1 MDTKKSPEFKSFL
14 LIWLGQLLS
23 LTGSGLTGFAI
34 GVWVF
39 LRTGSTTLFA
49 LIQMFTTL
57 PSILIGP
64 FAGALVDRWDRRKA
78 MLLSDTGA
86 AICTSIIFL
95 LLSLEKLDIWHIYLL
110 LSISASFA
118 AFQWPAYS
126 AAITQLVPKKQL
138 SQANGLV
145 QVADAVS
152 QILAPVTAGILIG
165 IILLQGVIIIDLVTF
180 LFALIT
186 LMIVRIPKP
195 EKSVEGQAVKG
206 SLFKEAFYGWTYIRK
221 RPGLF
226 ALLIFFAGTN
236 FLSSLATVLFT
247 PLILSFSTPAV
258 LGILTSAAGLGL
270 LGGSL
275 LMSFWKGPKKKMSG
289 IYISELFRVP
299 AIFILGFT
307 TNIYILG
314 IGVVLAFI
322 SFPIGQTCSQVIWQQ
337 KTAPDIQ
344 GRVFSFR
351 RVIAYSTIPLAYL
364 VAGPLA
370 DRVFNPLLVENGK
383 LASSLGKII
392 GVGLG
397 RGIGFMYILIGGML
411 LLLTIAGYAYS
422 HLRNVEIEL
431 PDMIPEV
438 TPEIGAM

>member
-1 MDTKKSPEFKSFL
+1 MNAKKSPEFKSFL
-14 LIWLGQLLS
+14 VIWIGQLLS

-78 MLLSDTGA
+78 MLLSDAGA
-86 AICTSIIFL
+86 AICTLLIFM
-95 LLSLEKLDIWHIYLL
+95 LLSLEKLDIWHIYLI

-126 AAITQLVPKKQL
+126 AAVTQLVPKNRL
-138 SQANGLV
+138 SQANGLI

-165 IILLQGVIIIDLVTF
+165 IIMLQGIIFIDLLTF
-180 LFALIT
+180 LIALTT
-186 LMIVRIPKP
+186 LLIVRIPKP
-195 EKSVEGQAVKG
+195 EKSIEGQAAKG
-206 SLFKEAFYGWTYIRK
+206 SLYKEAFYGWTYIRK

-226 ALLIFFAGTN
+226 ALLIFFAGLN
-236 FLSSLATVLFT
+236 FLTSLATVLFT
-247 PLILSFSTPAV
+247 PLVLSFSTPV
-258 LGILTSAAGLGL
+258 ILGTLTSAAGLGL
-270 LGGSL
+270 LAGSI
-275 LMSFWKGPKKKMSG
+275 LMSFWKGPKKKMTG
-289 IYISELFRVP
+289 IYINQLFIVI
-299 AIFILGFT
+299 ALFILGFT

-314 IGVVLAFI
+314 LGAVLAFI
-322 SFPIGQTCSQVIWQQ
+322 CFPVSQTCTQVIWQQ

-344 GRVFSFR
+344 GRVFAFR

-370 DRVFNPLLVENGK
+370 DRVFNPLLEENGELAGSIGK
-383 LASSLGKII
+383 LI
-392 GVGLG
+392 GVGPG
-397 RGIGFMYILIGGML
+397 RGIGFMYLLMGFML
-411 LLLTIAGYAYS
+411 MLMTIAAYAYS

-431 PDMIPEV
+431 PDMIPEAA
-438 TPEIGAM
+438 PDIGIV